1 MISLSPS
8 TRIFLCTKPADMRR
22 SFDGLLALAR
32 THFQEDPYSG
42 CLFIFKSARGN
53 LVKVLWW
60 DLDGWAIFAKRLE
73 VGTFRFP
80 ETRFIDGRYEPVK
93 MERADFLM
101 LLEGIDTDSVKR
113 LKRYRHPNRDQGG
126 KTPPK
131 VRAHER

>member
-1 MISLSPS
+1 MLSLSPS

-32 THFQEDPYSG
+32 THFQEDPYAG

-60 DLDGWAIFAKRLE
+60 DLDGWAIFSKRLE

-80 ETRFIDGRYEPVK
+80 ETRFIDGQYEPVK

-101 LLEGIDTDSVKR
+101 LLEGIDADSVKR
-113 LKRYRHPNRDQGG
+113 LKRYRHPNRDQGA

-131 VRAHER
+131 LRSQER